1 MSLKKL
7 RRIFPFASE
16 IFMIFLIDPVTAQ
29 ISPSPLLTG
38 LYPGIHSLD
47 YTLGILWELP
57 DYTPPDIQGG
67 V

>member
-1 MSLKKL
+1 
-7 RRIFPFASE
+7 
-16 IFMIFLIDPVTAQ
+16 MIFLIDPVTAQ
-29 ISPSPLLTG
+29 IIPPPLLTG

-57 DYTPPDIQGG
+57 DYTPQAQTIPHQIQGG